1 MSSLFWFLLTIFFIV
16 IELISP
22 MLISIWF
29 AASSII
35 LLIVSLFIE
44 NILIEWLIFTTLS
57 VFFILISRPI
67 YKKYLK
73 GKITNTNVYSL
84 IGKSYKLSSP
94 IINGENGKI
103 IIGDQ
108 IWNASSKLDIDEGE
122 EVIIKEI
129 IGTKLIVERKM

>member
-1 MSSLFWFLLTIFFIV
+1 MQTRRKC
-16 IELISP
+16 EQC
-22 MLISIWF
+22 
-29 AASSII
+29 
-35 LLIVSLFIE
+35 
-44 NILIEWLIFTTLS
+44 NTLNDDKQ
-57 VFFILISRPI
+57 I
-67 YKKYLK
+67 YCVNCGKYLK